1 MARNGPT
8 VFSIKDEE
16 NVVHRVVLGSPHTCS
31 CCATSSGSNTQLEL
45 CVHQLFC
52 ILKVLKVPDTHPLAY
67 QVGFTDNETDQ
78 VLSGA
83 CNSSNSRQ
91 GRRDV
96 NSKKGKNTEVSDS
109 NFVSRQELSDE
120 MELSCPIC
128 QDDLKLSQALTW
140 CRKGCGNNIHAN
152 CMQTYAQYKVSNRES
167 VACPLCREDWAI
179 ELLRDDCK
187 GKSSL
192 KNSCVPISCCKC
204 RTQIKT
210 GLYYRCIEC
219 SNESIVIRRATEDFC
234 EICYSNI
241 GIDHAQHHFL
251 SSDASI
257 KVATD
262 VHWQPAVNP
271 RAGAAPLVNT
281 DVLRALQ
288 ERELTNDDYELLLNL
303 DHNGPRDF
311 PSHLTNALPVCSNAT
326 VKYCWCKCD
335 SNSLLNAT
343 SIYRVLPCKHVAHD
357 KCIQQSILRATV
369 DRNCGV
375 AALTC
380 SHHQCKSRIFPGLI
394 RKRKTKKPNTEDSK
408 QTAPAT
414 NAATSLA
421 GLRSHRDPASN
432 TEVRADLSQII
443 VQGVNTAVT
452 STSVLAS
459 HTNTPLG
466 VVRNQKMQRSVRTSD
481 TPAGSST
488 SRLTDV
494 DGLTGTCIGAGGIVV
509 SRMHNPK
516 GVNRIGLQLNNSIK
530 LAKTIRRKEQ
540 SKPQAYGES
549 FVPDI
554 SVLTLQ
560 RNNSSSADTAAP
572 PSSLTISRSRTA
584 SGNEFRYVL
593 S

>member
-16 NVVHRVVLGSPHTCS
+16 NIVHRVVLGSPHTCS
-31 CCATSSGSNTQLEL
+31 CCASSSGSNTQLEL

-67 QVGFTDNETDQ
+67 QLGFTDNETDQ

-83 CNSSNSRQ
+83 CCSSNSRQ
-91 GRRDV
+91 GRRDNNNKV
-96 NSKKGKNTEVSDS
+96 KGKNAEVLDNSY
-109 NFVSRQELSDE
+109 VPRQELSDE
-120 MELSCPIC
+120 MELTCPIC

-167 VACPLCREDWAI
+167 VGCPLCREDWVI

-204 RTQIKT
+204 RSQIKT

-219 SNESIVIRRATEDFC
+219 SNESIVLKKATDDFC

-262 VHWQPAVNP
+262 VHWQPVVNP

-288 ERELTNDDYELLLNL
+288 ERELTIDDYELLLNL
-303 DHNGPRDF
+303 DHDGPRDF
-311 PSHLTNALPVCSNAT
+311 PSHLTSALPICNNST
-326 VKYCWCKCD
+326 IKHCWCKCD
-335 SNSLLNAT
+335 NNSLLSVNN
-343 SIYRVLPCKHVAHD
+343 IYRVLPCRHVAHD
-357 KCIQQSILRATV
+357 KCIQQSILRATIDKNSV
-369 DRNCGV
+369 V
-375 AALTC
+375 ASLTC
-380 SHHQCKSRIFPGLI
+380 SHQSCKSRIFPGLI
-394 RKRKTKKPNTEDSK
+394 RKRKTKKPNQENSK
-408 QTAPAT
+408 QSTST
-414 NAATSLA
+414 NSNVTNPT
-421 GLRSHRDPASN
+421 GLRTHRDPASN
-432 TEVRADLSQII
+432 IEMRPDMSQII
-443 VQGVNTAVT
+443 IQGV
-452 STSVLAS
+452 STVVVPAS
-459 HTNTPLG
+459 ANVVHTNTPLG
-466 VVRNQKMQRSVRTSD
+466 VVRNQKLQKSVRVND
-481 TPAGSST
+481 TLAST
-488 SRLTDV
+488 SRLSDG
-494 DGLTGTCIGAGGIVV
+494 DGLTGTCIGAGSIIV

-540 SKPQAYGES
+540 NKTIAYGED
-549 FVPDI
+549 FVPGI
-554 SVLTLQ
+554 SILTLQ
-560 RNNSSSADTAAP
+560 RNSSSTEIMIP
-572 PSSLTISRSRTA
+572 PTSTMSRSRTV
-584 SGNEFRYVL
+584 SNNDSRYVL